1 MTSNRELDPAAV
13 DPVANRRRWIRLCGS
28 VGLAGLAGGLG
39 DDDDTGDT
47 STDNG
52 DDDGPGG
59 SETDED
65 DAAEQTGTDGEA
77 DEGSDGEA
85 DSAGERIELAPEDGW
100 KESHDGVEVPD
111 QPGTAILKIGGERI
125 ELGVFGTAT
134 ESPDGMGTTGAEVFE
149 ASGAAQSTQ
158 SDGSGIQVE
167 FQRLLGFQGSA
178 GTWAE
183 SDSIAFTRGD
193 GVRLGNVIFRQYEDG
208 TLADAEQAG
217 DLEGR
222 TFVDGSFIHV
232 TTEGVLTA
240 VEELV
245 SHEDDPLDG
254 RFEFGARLQDGWDQ

>member
-1 MTSNRELDPAAV
+1 MDRSSDRVV
-13 DPVANRRRWIRLCGS
+13 DRVANRRRWIQLCGS
-28 VGLAGLAGGLG
+28 VGLAGLAGCLG

-47 STDNG
+47 STGSG
-52 DDDGPGG
+52 DSDDGPGG

-65 DAAEQTGTDGEA
+65 DADEQDDTDGEA
-77 DEGSDGEA
+77 DEDPDGGT
-85 DSAGERIELAPEDGW
+85 DSGAGERIELAPEDGW
-100 KESHDGVEVPD
+100 KESHEGVEIPEE
-111 QPGTAILKIGGERI
+111 PGTAILKIGGERV
-125 ELGVFGTAT
+125 ELGMFGNAM
-134 ESPDGMGTTGAEVFE
+134 ESPEGMGTTGAEVFE
-149 ASGAAQSTQ
+149 ASGAAQNAQ
-158 SDGSGIQVE
+158 SGSSVQVE

-183 SDSIAFTRGD
+183 SDSITFSRG

-232 TTEGVLTA
+232 TTEGVVTA

-245 SHEDDPLDG
+245 SHEDDSLNG
-254 RFEFGARLQDGWDQ
+254 QFEFGARLQNGWDQ